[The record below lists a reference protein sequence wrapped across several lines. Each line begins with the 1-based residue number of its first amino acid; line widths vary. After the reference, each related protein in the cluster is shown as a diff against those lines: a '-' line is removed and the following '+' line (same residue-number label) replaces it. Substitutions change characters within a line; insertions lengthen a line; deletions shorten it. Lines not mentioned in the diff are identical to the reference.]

1 HQIDSISFMGM
12 GEALANRKVFDA
24 LDSFTDPN
32 LFALSPRRLSISTI
46 GIIPSIK
53 KITQEYPQVNLTF
66 SLHSPY
72 SEERSKLMPIN
83 DRYPI
88 D

>member
-1 HQIDSISFMGM
+1 MGM
-12 GEALANRKVFDA
+12 GEALANRQVFDA

-66 SLHSPY
+66 
-72 SEERSKLMPIN
+72 
-83 DRYPI
+83 
-88 D
+88 